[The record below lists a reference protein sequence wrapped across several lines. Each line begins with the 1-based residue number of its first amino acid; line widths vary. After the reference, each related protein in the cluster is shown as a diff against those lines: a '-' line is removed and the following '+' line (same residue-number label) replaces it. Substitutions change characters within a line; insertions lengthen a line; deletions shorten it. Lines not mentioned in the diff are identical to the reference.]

1 MPDDLDTPIYI
12 HIGLDNVLRLS
23 LKLRNGP
30 TPWLSW
36 REVVLGRSKRLC
48 SQGMVT
54 NIHIR
59 IQCV

>member
-1 MPDDLDTPIYI
+1 MLDDLDMPIYI
-12 HIGLDNVLRLS
+12 PVGLDNILRLS

-30 TPWLSW
+30 TPSLSW

-48 SQGMVT
+48 SQEVVT
-54 NIHIR
+54 NMHIR